1 MKAVQEFGTELGTSL
16 QEEKF
21 SVETSYYWKDYI
33 LNQAEQ
39 MI

>member
-1 MKAVQEFGTELGTSL
+1 MLNNNTLAYNK
-16 QEEKF
+16 EKF